1 MALAILIAS
10 SASAEKYFVL
20 DISYI
25 AGSVAFNSI
34 DLREIDRAIKYTDN
48 SGFLVKEV
56 SFESKD
62 IEGIY
67 YNMSEN
73 KNYLVY
79 MPYNK
84 NASRIEL
91 YNPKNSKVMDI
102 DVGSFADTCG
112 DNICEGQESYESCT
126 KDCRSGSKDD
136 FCDGIADGICDP
148 DCPANMDADCRQKE
162 NSGNQTPLL
171 MQPEKEKIQSVGLQ
185 EKKQNPNYLAWI
197 LVFSGI
203 AVISLLLFFLIKKRK
218 EKKTDDSL
226 KNYIRESIGKGF
238 ALQQIKGALFRAGY
252 NEREIDRALKS
263 I

>member
-1 MALAILIAS
+1 MALVILLAN
-10 SASAEKYFVL
+10 SAGAEKYFVL
-20 DISYI
+20 DVNYVV
-25 AGSVAFNSI
+25 GSVTFNSI
-34 DLREIDRAIKYTDN
+34 DLREIGRAIKYTDR

-56 SFESKD
+56 SFENQD
-62 IEGIY
+62 IEKIY

-73 KNYLVY
+73 KNYLIY

-84 NASRIEL
+84 NASRIEV

-112 DNICEGQESYESCT
+112 DNICESQESYESCT

-136 FCDGIADGICDP
+136 FCDAVNDGICDP

-162 NSGNQTPLL
+162 NSSNQTALPI
-171 MQPEKEKIQSVGLQ
+171 QPEKEKIQSIWLQ
-185 EKKQNPNYLAWI
+185 EKEQSPNYLAWI
-197 LVFSGI
+197 LIFSGI
-203 AVISLLLFFLIKKRK
+203 AVVLLLLLLLKKRK
-218 EKKTDDSL
+218 EKKTVDSL
-226 KNYIRESIGKGF
+226 KNYISESMRKGF

-252 NEREIDRALKS
+252 NEREIDKALKS